1 MDIITQEK
9 SYRRR
14 LIREGLEKKQLGNE
28 TGQTSRQD
36 MKLMNAGIQLSG
48 KRKHKCHEQE
58 FLVKIVCVHET

>member
-28 TGQTSRQD
+28 TGLTSRQD

-48 KRKHKCHEQE
+48 KRKHKCHGQE